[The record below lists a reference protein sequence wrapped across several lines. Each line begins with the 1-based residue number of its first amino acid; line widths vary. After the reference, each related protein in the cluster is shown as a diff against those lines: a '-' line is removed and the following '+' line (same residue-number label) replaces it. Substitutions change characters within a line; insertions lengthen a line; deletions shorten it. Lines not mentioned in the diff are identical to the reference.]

1 MLLLSLQ
8 KGMKTVGF
16 ICHERVYV
24 KKIPDGQGLNKK
36 DVSSS
41 ALHPCWALLSRWLSG
56 KEPACQCERFKKL
69 QFDPW
74 VRKIPRRRKWQPA
87 LASLPG
93 ESLGQRSLVAAVHGV
108 AKSPAWL
115 SPQHGHCLSIFVPEV
130 WILSACGWKLLL
142 HLCRVSPHR

>member
-1 MLLLSLQ
+1 MLCLQ
-8 KGMKTVGF
+8 KGMEAVGF
-16 ICHERVYV
+16 ICRERVYV

-41 ALHPCWALLSRWLSG
+41 TLHPCWALLPRWLSG

-69 QFDPW
+69 EFDPW

-108 AKSPAWL
+108 AESGMTEPTAPAL
-115 SPQHGHCLSIFVPEV
+115 SE
-130 WILSACGWKLLL
+130 
-142 HLCRVSPHR
+142 HLCA